1 MSSSAAASQNAA
13 TPQSSVAAAS
23 TSAAASSAAAATSS
37 AAGSS
42 ASQASASA
50 SASAS
55 AAASS
60 TAASASASGSS
71 SAAASPTSA
80 STSTS
85 QSASSSSSSSATAST
100 TVLSAD
106 VITTT
111 GSSATSSS
119 TKSLSGGAIGGIV
132 AGAIVGIIVVFVFAW
147 IWKRKRR
154 SRGEKVP
161 PPPPMRHAQSSMSRS
176 RQSTMMGGGMNHQ
189 RRTSTYSASMAPPR
203 PSSTFA
209 SHSRSPS
216 SHINYP
222 ITTMASMNH
231 DASPPMPPSTSSTS
245 SDSPPLSTG
254 ANIPAHPFP
263 SPAAGH
269 KPTLTP
275 IDTSLSRGGSASSDD
290 LRGGHKP
297 RRVASIDRLRG
308 EGNQSGNG
316 SERAP
321 SPASSRHP
329 SESGVD
335 YSRGNSP
342 HTSMIGLPSSGGPG
356 RNSYPS
362 PRSSIGYPRPGSMAS
377 LGSSRYL
384 HVGPAGRAP
393 HQGRP
398 IQLTMPT
405 LLGARPD
412 ENGDFFGQTG
422 RLDGGYQLGLDEM
435 GRMRRM
441 SNRQYNEQDY
451 QPSPIHTRAPS
462 NTSLSNRSRQGSDEG
477 NVPPIP
483 ELSSALG
490 NSGPPSRNQTPT
502 PVPRPPPKSDVA
514 DPHTVLQRE

>member
-13 TPQSSVAAAS
+13 TPQSSVAATS
-23 TSAAASSAAAATSS
+23 TSAAASSAAQ
-37 AAGSS
+37 
-42 ASQASASA
+42 ASTSASA

-60 TAASASASGSS
+60 AAASASASASTS
-71 SAAASPTSA
+71 VAASSTSL
-80 STSTS
+80 STS
-85 QSASSSSSSSATAST
+85 QSASGSSSSSATAST
-100 TVLSAD
+100 TALSAD
-106 VITTT
+106 VISAT
-111 GSSATSSS
+111 GTNATSSGS
-119 TKSLSGGAIGGIV
+119 KSLSGGAIGGIV
-132 AGAIVGIIVVFVFAW
+132 AGVIVGIIVVLVLAW
-147 IWKRKRR
+147 IWKRKRK

-161 PPPPMRHAQSSMSRS
+161 PPPPMRHAQSTMSRS
-176 RQSTMMGGGMNHQ
+176 RQSTMIGGGVSHQ
-189 RRTSTYSASMAPPR
+189 RRPSTYSASMAPPR

-254 ANIPAHPFP
+254 ANTPAHPFP

-290 LRGGHKP
+290 LRGDP
-297 RRVASIDRLRG
+297 RPRHVASIDRLRG

-316 SERAP
+316 SERAS

-342 HTSMIGLPSSGGPG
+342 HTSMVGLPSPGGPHG

-422 RLDGGYQLGLDEM
+422 RLNGGYQLGLDEM
-435 GRMRRM
+435 GRMRRI

-483 ELSSALG
+483 EIGVG
-490 NSGPPSRNQTPT
+490 NSGPPSRNQTP
-502 PVPRPPPKSDVA
+502 VPRPPPASDVA
-514 DPHTVLQRE
+514 DPHMVLQRE